1 MATTAGKF
9 PWLRL
14 SGLVLAGV
22 GLLLTGFFAGRLSQG
37 SSASD
42 VASSAAEFVRPVQ
55 FQSPQTSPDQG
66 AQELIPLPGPG
77 RGNQPGQG
85 QQPQPGQGQ
94 QPQECPIF
102 IYQDGRLYQLPRP
115 GQEPQQ
121 QQPGPGPG
129 PLPGWPGGSPELIPL
144 DPINPG
150 PTIPPSLPE
159 PPSPQPNNRT

>member
-1 MATTAGKF
+1 MATIAGKF

-14 SGLVLAGV
+14 SGLVVAGV

-37 SSASD
+37 SSASN
-42 VASSAAEFVRPVQ
+42 VASSAAEFARPVQ
-55 FQSPQTSPDQG
+55 FQFPQTPPDQG

-115 GQEPQQ
+115 GQE
-121 QQPGPGPG
+121 QQPGSGMG
-129 PLPGWPGGSPELIPL
+129 PLPGQPGGSPELIPL
-144 DPINPG
+144 EPINPG
-150 PTIPPSLPE
+150 PTPTTPLE